1 MATEVGT
8 AVVKL
13 TFDGKDLTGSL
24 QKTGAQ
30 LQATGKGLGSRW
42 GHAWA
47 VAAGNLISDAI
58 KKLANVVTS
67 NMNDAISRLDTLNNF
82 PKVMQSLGYSAE
94 ESSSSIEMMSDKL
107 DGLPTSLDAMAGDV
121 QKLAATM
128 GNLNKGMVNATT
140 VGLGLNNMFLAGG
153 KGTQAASAAME
164 QYNQMLAMG
173 KVDMQ
178 SWNSLVNAAPGQM
191 DQLSKSLL
199 GANANQQTLYKA
211 MQDGTVSFDQLN
223 AKIVELNEKGGAN
236 FASFEDQA
244 VSATGGI
251 ATQLQN
257 ISTTVTKIIA
267 AAMEGNND
275 AVEKGIKQLTGRIG
289 NVAPTLVKGFSN
301 GFVALAKAL
310 PAIINNLAPTL
321 LEGLQ
326 VMLNG
331 ISDTLPDIVTSL
343 LPAIMNALNVI
354 LMWFLGPGVTSII
367 NTFIQSIPI
376 LMNGLMTLLQSLVQA
391 IPTILPQIMSAITTL
406 VTQLAIFL
414 TDPGFLTMML
424 EAALTLFVTLVES
437 LPQIIDQL
445 LAALPTVIDNIIKFL
460 TSPKTITMI
469 LNAAVKLFLALVLAV
484 PKIVGRLIGAFGTLV
499 GNLWNG
505 ITRMFGEFAG
515 RFGNFIGDI
524 FKGAVNGVLQFI
536 ENIING
542 PIDIINGFIGGINDA
557 FGGIGVHLDTIERVS
572 LPRLAEGGVVNA
584 MTIAMIGED
593 GDEAV
598 LPLENNTD
606 NWAGTLASILTE
618 QMNEQDELE
627 GRTINVTMNNN
638 IDNKL
643 DAQEIG
649 RVMIESIRRAA

>member
-30 LQATGKGLGSRW
+30 LQATGKATGSRW
-42 GHAWA
+42 GMAWA
-47 VAAGNLISDAI
+47 VAAGNLIASGV
-58 KKLANVVTS
+58 KKLANVVSS
-67 NMNDAISRLDTLNNF
+67 NMSSAISRLDTLNNF

-94 ESSSSIEMMSDKL
+94 ESSSSIELMSDKL

-121 QKLAATM
+121 QQLAATM
-128 GNLNKGMVNATT
+128 GNLNKGMVNATS
-140 VGLGLNNMFLAGG
+140 VGLSLNNMFLAGG
-153 KGTQAASAAME
+153 KGTQVASAAME
-164 QYNQMLAMG
+164 QYNKMLAIG
-173 KVDMQ
+173 KVDLD
-178 SWNSLVNAAPGQM
+178 SWRSMVSAAPGQM
-191 DQLSKSLL
+191 DQLAKSLV
-199 GANANQQTLYKA
+199 GANANQQDLYKA
-211 MQDGTVSFDQLN
+211 MQDGTVPFDQFN

-244 VSATGGI
+244 IAATGGI

-257 ISTTVTKIIA
+257 ISTTVTKIIT

-275 AVEKGIKQLTGRIG
+275 AVGKGIVQLTGRISG
-289 NVAPTLVKGFSN
+289 VAPTLVQGFSN
-301 GFVALAKAL
+301 AFVALAKAL
-310 PAIINNLAPTL
+310 PTIINSLSPTL
-321 LEGLQ
+321 IEGLQ
-326 VMLNG
+326 IMLNG
-331 ISDTLPDIVTSL
+331 VSETLPDIVTSL
-343 LPAIMNALNVI
+343 LPAILNALNVI
-354 LMWFLGPGVTSII
+354 LVWFLGPGVIAI
-367 NTFIQSIPI
+367 VNTFIQSIPI

-391 IPTILPQIMSAITTL
+391 IPTILPQIMSAITSL
-406 VTQLAIFL
+406 ITQLAIFL

-460 TSPKTITMI
+460 TNPKTITMI

-484 PKIVGRLIGAFGTLV
+484 PKILGRLIAAFGSLV
-499 GNLWNG
+499 GSLWNG

-515 RFGNFIGDI
+515 KFGNFIGGI

-557 FGGIGVHLDTIERVS
+557 FGGIGIHLDTIERIS
-572 LPRLAEGGVVNA
+572 LPRLAEGGVVTSA
-584 MTIAMIGED
+584 TIAMIGES

-598 LPLENNTD
+598 IPLQNNTD
-606 NWAGTLASILTE
+606 NWAGTLASILAE